1 MNKEQ
6 LQELLEKYYKG
17 ETNLQEDNILR
28 IEVQKNKE
36 FSDESDVFAFFEN
49 EAFVPGNLEDVIFEQ
64 IEVRIS
70 KRKKTRTRIIQ
81 FTSVAASIIIF
92 FSLFLM
98 KTEDAPKT
106 QLSQD
111 EQFLVLEQAL
121 TQVSYSLQPSDDE
134 DLLVVFQD
142 NNFEIVMN

>member
-1 MNKEQ
+1 MKKEQ

-17 ETNLQEDNILR
+17 ETNLQEDEILR

-64 IEVRIS
+64 IGVRIS

-98 KTEDAPKT
+98 KTGNTPKT
-106 QLSQD
+106 ELSQD

-121 TQVSYSLQPSDDE
+121 TQVSYSLQPSEDE